1 MNLKPIFI
9 VSVTVILFMFITGCG
24 NSYPVESGDKNGL
37 ASAVEP
43 ESIRIFGEVSD
54 TAAKESATISYD

>member
-9 VSVTVILFMFITGCG
+9 VSVTVILFMFFTGCG
-24 NSYPVESGDKNGL
+24 NSYAVGFGDKNGL
-37 ASAVEP
+37 ASAVEL

-54 TAAKESATISYD
+54 AAAKESATTSCN